1 MVISSIYPLTIQIV
15 LALVQPICPIIGEL
29 NGLDQLLFW
38 IVNKSSVMSFRLMH
52 IDINILLHDE
62 NNPQMYIIDPVFFF
76 FFCSKASFSIFIC
89 DFQNFK
95 HCNHFLV
102 FKKFSFWF
110 WVILSFEK

>member
-1 MVISSIYPLTIQIV
+1 VVISSIYPLTIQIV

-76 FFCSKASFSIFIC
+76 FFVVRPHSVFLFVTFKISNTATIF
-89 DFQNFK
+89 
-95 HCNHFLV
+95 
-102 FKKFSFWF
+102 
-110 WVILSFEK
+110 